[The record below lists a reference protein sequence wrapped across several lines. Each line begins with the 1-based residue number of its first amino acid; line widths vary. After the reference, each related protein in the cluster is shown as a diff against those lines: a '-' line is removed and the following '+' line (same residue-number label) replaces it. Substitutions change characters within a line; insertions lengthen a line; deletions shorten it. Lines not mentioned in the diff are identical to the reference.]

1 METPFQQIAT
11 ATLPDFP
18 ILVSI
23 VLLFIPLLSFVV
35 LYFFGHKLPRK
46 GDIYSALFIGVAFIC
61 SCWLFFNVYT
71 SANFYY
77 SFAWFSI
84 DSITE
89 PIQFTMSIMLDKVSV
104 LMLVIVTFISL
115 LVHLY
120 SIEYMEGKRNYLRY
134 FPYLALFTFSM
145 LGIVL
150 SDNLLVTFMFWEL
163 VGFSSYLLIGFW
175 FEKDSASKAA
185 KKAFLYNRVGD
196 WGFISGLLILWMHYG
211 TLELSLIDL
220 MQTEAPSGFWLN
232 LAGLGILGGVMG
244 KSAQFP
250 LMAWLPDAMEGPTP
264 VSALI
269 HAATMV
275 AAGIYLLFK
284 VFFLL
289 TPPVLN
295 LIVLIGAFTAL
306 LGAIAALMQYDIKKV
321 LAFSTVSQL
330 GYMVMAVGTGAYDA
344 ALFHL
349 LTHAFFKACLFLA
362 AGAVIHEMYHIKKH
376 LFLDR
381 HFYDFSTLDM
391 RMMGALRSKMPV
403 TFAAYCI
410 AALSL
415 TGIPFFSGFL
425 SKDAILLYTLSWSAN
440 QQSLIAYLVPVSA
453 LLTVFLTA
461 FYMARQIFLI
471 FFGEFRL
478 GQQFSPASKVFDNYA
493 QDPGKLMTIPMAILA
508 ALSLFP
514 FFSANPFSISDVWFL
529 KNFTTATPVPSSGL
543 IPYLVPALSVILAL
557 AGIYISWLLFR
568 RKDVFSTENSMLF
581 SISANN
587 LYQDLLVKNYIERPV
602 MHIAENLNYLDR
614 KIIDRSLHTIIRFQ
628 LYLANIVSIVDKK
641 IVDNIVHA
649 IAISQ
654 VIIGHIAAFADTY
667 IVDGFIHLL
676 TYCAA
681 KTANIARSWQ
691 TGGIQRYIV
700 YLSVVV
706 LLFLF
711 IVIV

>member
-1 METPFQQIAT
+1 METSFQQIIT
-11 ATLPDFP
+11 ASPPDFP

-23 VLLFIPLLSFVV
+23 ALLFLPLLSFVF

-46 GDIYSALFIGVAFIC
+46 GDIYSASFIGLAFLTAG
-61 SCWLFFNVYT
+61 WLFFRVYT
-71 SANFYY
+71 STSFYY

-84 DSITE
+84 DSISD
-89 PIQFTMSIMLDKVSV
+89 PIRFTMSIMLDRVSV

-145 LGIVL
+145 LGIIL
-150 SDNLLVTFMFWEL
+150 SNNLLVTFMFWEL

-175 FEKDSASKAA
+175 FEKDSAGKAA

-196 WGFISGLLILWMHYG
+196 WGFISGLLILWMQYG
-211 TLELSLIDL
+211 TLELSLIEVL
-220 MQTEAPSGFWLN
+220 QTEAPSGFWLS

-295 LIVLIGAFTAL
+295 LIVLTGALTAL
-306 LGAIAALMQYDIKKV
+306 LGAISALMQYDIKKV

-349 LTHAFFKACLFLA
+349 LTHAFFKACLFLT
-362 AGAVIHEMYHIKKH
+362 AGAVIHEMHHIKKH
-376 LFLDR
+376 LFVDR

-391 RMMGALRSKMPV
+391 RMMGALKSKMPI
-403 TFAAYCI
+403 TFASYCI

-415 TGIPFFSGFL
+415 IGIPLFSGFL
-425 SKDAILLYTLSWSAN
+425 SKDAILIHALDWSAN
-440 QQSLIAYLVPVSA
+440 QPSIVAYLVPLSA
-453 LLTVFLTA
+453 LFTVFLTA
-461 FYMARQIFLI
+461 FYMARQIFLV

-478 GQQFSPASKVFDNYA
+478 GQQFPPAKHTFDRHA
-493 QDPGKLMTIPMAILA
+493 KDPGNLMKIPMLILA

-514 FFSANPFSISDVWFL
+514 FFSVNPFSISDVWFL
-529 KNFTTATPVPSSGL
+529 KSFSATTGHSSRL
-543 IPYLVPALSVILAL
+543 VHYLVPIFSVMLAL
-557 AGIYISWLLFR
+557 TGIYASWLLFR
-568 RKDVFSTENSMLF
+568 RKNVFATENSMLF

-602 MHIAENLNYLDR
+602 MRIAGNLNDLDQ
-614 KIIDRSLHTIIRFQ
+614 KVIDRTLHTIIRLQ
-628 LYLANIVSIVDKK
+628 LYFADILSVFDRK
-641 IVDNIVHA
+641 IVNNIVHA

-654 VIIGHIAAFADTY
+654 VIIAHIAAFTDTY
-667 IVDGFIHLL
+667 IVDGFIRLI
-676 TYCAA
+676 TYCSA
-681 KTANIARSWQ
+681 KAGNIARSWQ
-691 TGGIQRYIV
+691 TGGIQRYV
-700 YLSVVV
+700 LYLSAVV
-706 LLFLF
+706 LMFLF
-711 IVIV
+711 IIIL

>member
-1 METPFQQIAT
+1 MT
-11 ATLPDFP
+11 ATSPDFP

-23 VLLFIPLLSFVV
+23 ALLFLPLLSFIV
-35 LYFFGHKLPRK
+35 LYFFGYKLPRK
-46 GDIYSALFIGVAFIC
+46 GDIYSASFIGLAFI
-61 SCWLFFNVYT
+61 SAAWLFFKVYT
-71 SANFYY
+71 STSFYY
-77 SFAWFSI
+77 SFTWFSI
-84 DSITE
+84 DTISD
-89 PIQFTMSIMLDKVSV
+89 PIRFTMSIMLNKVSV
-104 LMLVIVTFISL
+104 LMLVVVTFISL

-150 SDNLLVTFMFWEL
+150 SGNLLVTFMFWEL

-185 KKAFLYNRVGD
+185 KKAFLYNRIGD
-196 WGFISGLLILWMHYG
+196 WGFITGLLILWMQYG
-211 TLELSLIDL
+211 TLELSLIEV
-220 MQTEAPSGFWLN
+220 MQTEAPSGFWLS
-232 LAGLGILGGVMG
+232 LAGLGIMGGVMG

-376 LFLDR
+376 LFVDR

-391 RMMGALRSKMPV
+391 RMMGALKSKMPV
-403 TFAAYCI
+403 TFASYCI

-415 TGIPFFSGFL
+415 IGIPFFSGFL
-425 SKDAILLYTLSWSAN
+425 SKDAILIQTFRWAEF
-440 QQSLIAYLVPVSA
+440 QQSAIAYLIPVSA
-453 LLTVFLTA
+453 LFTVFLTA
-461 FYMARQIFLI
+461 FYMARQVFLI
-471 FFGEFRL
+471 FFGKFRL
-478 GQQFSPASKVFDNYA
+478 GQQFSPANQAFSNQVH
-493 QDPGKLMTIPMAILA
+493 DPGKLMKIPMTVLA
-508 ALSLFP
+508 TLSLFP
-514 FFSANPFSISDVWFL
+514 FFSINPFSISDAWFL
-529 KNFTTATPVPSSGL
+529 KSFSATTAQASGL
-543 IPYLVPALSVILAL
+543 IHYLVPVLSIALAL
-557 AGIYISWLLFR
+557 GGIYASWLLFK
-568 RKDVFSTENSMLF
+568 RKNIFATENSMLF

-587 LYQDLLVKNYIERPV
+587 LYQDMLVKNYIERPV
-602 MHIAENLNYLDR
+602 IHIARNLNTLDR
-614 KIIDRSLHTIIRFQ
+614 KVIDRALHSIIRLH
-628 LYLANIVSIVDKK
+628 LYLAGVISVIDKK
-641 IVDNIVHA
+641 IIDNIVHA

-654 VIIGHIAAFADTY
+654 VIIAHIAAFADTY
-667 IVDGFIHLL
+667 IVDGFIHFL
-676 TYCAA
+676 TYCSV
-681 KTANIARSWQ
+681 KIANIAKNWQ
-691 TGGIQRYIV
+691 TGGIQRYIL

>member
-1 METPFQQIAT
+1 METSFQQIIT
-11 ATLPDFP
+11 ASPPDFP
-18 ILVSI
+18 VLVSI
-23 VLLFIPLLSFVV
+23 ALLFLPLLSFVV
-35 LYFFGHKLPRK
+35 LYFFGYKLPRK
-46 GDIYSALFIGVAFIC
+46 GDIYSASFIGLAFLTAG
-61 SCWLFFNVYT
+61 WLFFRVYT
-71 SANFYY
+71 STNFYY
-77 SFAWFSI
+77 SFTWFSI
-84 DSITE
+84 DAISD
-89 PIQFTMSIMLDKVSV
+89 PILFTMSIMLDRVSV

-150 SDNLLVTFMFWEL
+150 SNNLLVTFMFWEL

-175 FEKDSASKAA
+175 FEKDSAGKAA

-196 WGFISGLLILWMHYG
+196 WGFISGLLILWMQYG
-211 TLELSLIDL
+211 TLELSLIEVL
-220 MQTEAPSGFWLN
+220 QTEAPSGFWLS

-295 LIVLIGAFTAL
+295 LIVLIGALTAL
-306 LGAIAALMQYDIKKV
+306 LGAISALMQYDIKKV

-349 LTHAFFKACLFLA
+349 LTHAFFKACLFLT
-362 AGAVIHEMYHIKKH
+362 AGAVIHEMHHIKKH
-376 LFLDR
+376 LFVDR

-391 RMMGALRSKMPV
+391 RMMGALKSKMPV
-403 TFAAYCI
+403 TFASYCI

-415 TGIPFFSGFL
+415 IGIPLFSGFL
-425 SKDAILLYTLSWSAN
+425 SKDAILIHALDWSAN
-440 QQSLIAYLVPVSA
+440 QPSTVAYLVPLSA
-453 LLTVFLTA
+453 LFTVFLTA
-461 FYMARQIFLI
+461 FYMARQIFLV

-478 GQQFSPASKVFDNYA
+478 GQQFPPAKHTFDKYA
-493 QDPGKLMTIPMAILA
+493 KDPGNLMKIPMLILA

-514 FFSANPFSISDVWFL
+514 FFSVNPFSISDAWFL
-529 KNFTTATPVPSSGL
+529 KSFSATTVHSFGL
-543 IPYLVPALSVILAL
+543 VHYLVPIFSVMLAL
-557 AGIYISWLLFR
+557 TGIYASWLLFK
-568 RKDVFSTENSMLF
+568 RKNVFATENSMLF

-602 MHIAENLNYLDR
+602 MRIAGNLNNLDQ
-614 KIIDRSLHTIIRFQ
+614 KVIDRALHTIIRLQ
-628 LYLANIVSIVDKK
+628 LYFADILSAIDRK

-649 IAISQ
+649 IAIAQ
-654 VIIGHIAAFADTY
+654 VIIAHIAAFTDTY
-667 IVDGFIHLL
+667 IVDGFIRLL
-676 TYCAA
+676 TYCSA
-681 KTANIARSWQ
+681 KAANIARSWQ
-691 TGGIQRYIV
+691 TGGIQRYIL
-700 YLSVVV
+700 YLSAVV

-711 IVIV
+711 IVII